1 MGVQWAH
8 YFQNKI
14 KYRIPSLTSSS
25 SPNRLAFRRILN
37 ELSFS
42 LSIWVRGTTEKVNA
56 GLLAVGLG
64 RGKRRGNPKN
74 ISKKKWNS
82 PSKKKE
88 IMGVKKKTWAAHGL
102 SAHEIK
108 KKNMGVKKNKHGQTS
123 NFFHS
128 ILGAHVSAFPTADG
142 INCVHV
148 FQRQT

>member
-1 MGVQWAH
+1 MDVQWAH

-64 RGKRRGNPKN
+64 RGKRRGTPKN

-82 PSKKKE
+82 PLKKMKSWAL
-88 IMGVKKKTWAAHGL
+88 KKKTWAAHGRR
-102 SAHEIK
+102 AHEIK
-108 KKNMGVKKNKHGQTS
+108 KKNMGV
-123 NFFHS
+123 
-128 ILGAHVSAFPTADG
+128 
-142 INCVHV
+142 
-148 FQRQT
+148 